1 MSFFLYQQCEICFG
15 EMRSWELQEHGGAS
29 CQHHFCATCWESYLS
44 LKIQEGGAHHI
55 LCPAVRC
62 NILVDVDFIEKMVS
76 PEIARKYLQFDIQVR
91 YFPTA
96 S

>member
-1 MSFFLYQQCEICFG
+1 
-15 EMRSWELQEHGGAS
+15 MRSWELQEHGGAS
-29 CQHHFCATCWESYLS
+29 CKHQFCATCWESYLS

-91 YFPTA
+91 TSCSRLCISCMYTFYDD